1 MGGYLNIL
9 RVSGKLGT
17 LVKWPTFQKENG
29 NGDQTKKFLQHGWM
43 TEKLSVNN
51 LMQEARA
58 NSSHM
63 INIFLFAGH

>member
-1 MGGYLNIL
+1 VGGYLNIL
-9 RVSGKLGT
+9 RVSGKSGT

>member
-9 RVSGKLGT
+9 RVSGKSGT

-51 LMQEARA
+51 LMQEA
-58 NSSHM
+58 
-63 INIFLFAGH
+63 